1 MWKIDSSRNVGGRVL
16 RNVTAYSCVTDIPDV
31 SCMVPDLAW
40 CVAEQ
45 LTAQQL
51 FDAEQR
57 PDFLSLNLGMITG
70 VSCHHVASICCSLSH
85 ILWQFPPRDLLIGM
99 VSCIVQCSV

>member
-1 MWKIDSSRNVGGRVL
+1 
-16 RNVTAYSCVTDIPDV
+16 
-31 SCMVPDLAW
+31 MVPDLAW

-70 VSCHHVASICCSLSH
+70 VSCHHVASICYPLSPH
-85 ILWQFPPRDLLIGM
+85 TMAVPTERSADWHGKLYRI
-99 VSCIVQCSV
+99 

>member
-1 MWKIDSSRNVGGRVL
+1 MWKMGSSKNV
-16 RNVTAYSCVTDIPDV
+16 AACSCVTDIPDV
-31 SCMVPDLAW
+31 SSMVPDLAW

-57 PDFLSLNLGMITG
+57 PDFLSLNLGIITN
-70 VSCHHVASICCSLSH
+70 CHHVASI
-85 ILWQFPPRDLLIGM
+85 LWHF
-99 VSCIVQCSV
+99 

>member
-1 MWKIDSSRNVGGRVL
+1 
-16 RNVTAYSCVTDIPDV
+16 
-31 SCMVPDLAW
+31 MVPDLAW

-57 PDFLSLNLGMITG
+57 PDFLSLNLGMIDG
-70 VSCHHVASICCSLSH
+70 VICHHVAITRRLFLNTLATLTEPSPDGCFLE
-85 ILWQFPPRDLLIGM
+85 WKAGQ
-99 VSCIVQCSV
+99 

>member
-1 MWKIDSSRNVGGRVL
+1 MRNYGRL
-16 RNVTAYSCVTDIPDV
+16 IAQRMLELGLDKSGCTPCVTDIPDV
-31 SCMVPDLAW
+31 SSMVPDLAW

-57 PDFLSLNLGMITG
+57 PDFRSLDLGMIDG
-70 VSCHHVASICCSLSH
+70 VICHHVASTRDPLSSQTMTT
-85 ILWQFPPRDLLIGM
+85 LT
-99 VSCIVQCSV
+99 